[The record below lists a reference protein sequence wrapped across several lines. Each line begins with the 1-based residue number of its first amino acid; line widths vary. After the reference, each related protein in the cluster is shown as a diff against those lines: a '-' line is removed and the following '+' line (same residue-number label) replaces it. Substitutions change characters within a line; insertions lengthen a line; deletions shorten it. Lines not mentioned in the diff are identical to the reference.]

1 MMMIDWRLLLSF
13 LLLVKEVAVGG
24 DLHEEGRS
32 AEVNDSVMGR
42 ILDSWKTLREE
53 LFFFSKGVGKN
64 FLVLNYVVHTKQSTR
79 KLTNIVV
86 HFNLIYC
93 KP

>member
-13 LLLVKEVAVGG
+13 LLLVKEAAVGG

-32 AEVNDSVMGR
+32 AEANESVMGR

-53 LFFFSKGVGKN
+53 LFFFSKGVGKS
-64 FLVLNYVVHTKQSTR
+64 FFVLYYVVHAK
-79 KLTNIVV
+79 
-86 HFNLIYC
+86 
-93 KP
+93 